1 MRDLNFFEPYID
13 KKDFK
18 FDRKLVYS
26 SIGIFIVLL
35 FFMYS
40 IFNYLII
47 RQEEKNVASLQSVAE
62 DPQTLEKVEEIKLK
76 EREVGEFRESVEKI
90 ILLDKS
96 LDDVDIINK
105 NLLDQINRKM
115 PKGLFISSMTM
126 GIYDV
131 EIVGVSDD
139 KWSIAEFGRGLEEIY
154 DLGDVFVS
162 NISNED
168 GHYSFNINIIV
179 KDVIVDAEADG
190 EPEEGSEEEPLE
202 ESDEEVED

>member
-126 GIYDV
+126 AYMM
-131 EIVGVSDD
+131 
-139 KWSIAEFGRGLEEIY
+139 WR
-154 DLGDVFVS
+154 
-162 NISNED
+162 
-168 GHYSFNINIIV
+168 
-179 KDVIVDAEADG
+179 
-190 EPEEGSEEEPLE
+190 
-202 ESDEEVED
+202 